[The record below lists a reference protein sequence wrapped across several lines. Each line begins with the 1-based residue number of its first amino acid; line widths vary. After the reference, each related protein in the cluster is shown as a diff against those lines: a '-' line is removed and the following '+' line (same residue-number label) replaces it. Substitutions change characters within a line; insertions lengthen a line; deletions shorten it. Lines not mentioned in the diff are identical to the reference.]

1 MIAIVWLFVLV
12 AAVAIKSWAGLRL
25 MYGYRPS
32 AYLATA
38 PARRLY
44 WTNLAS
50 TIFIPIPIVAA
61 SYESNL
67 WWVEVAAW
75 LLLTLCAAKIAWAI
89 HMRTSGKY
97 VEYYRRH
104 QWE

>member
-1 MIAIVWLFVLV
+1 VTALVWLVVLI
-12 AAVAIKSWAGLRL
+12 AAVGIKSWAGFRL
-25 MYGYRPS
+25 MYGYRPP
-32 AYLATA
+32 AYLAT
-38 PARRLY
+38 PDARRLY
-44 WTNLAS
+44 RTNLVA

-61 SYESNL
+61 SYESGV
-67 WWVEVAAW
+67 WWVEAAAW
-75 LLLTLCAAKIAWAI
+75 LLFTFCAAKIAWAI